1 MEGDSTNPVYIN
13 NAEVLAPFENSAD
26 PEILQPD
33 DSEFL
38 SFQIRDS
45 VNEDLLNVLDMYGI
59 NAIQEDPNTL
69 LKKHFE
75 RYL

>member
-1 MEGDSTNPVYIN
+1 MYTKGPDIRAPFEISTNP
-13 NAEVLAPFENSAD
+13 
-26 PEILQPD
+26 EIVEPD
-33 DSEFL
+33 DAEFL
-38 SFQIRDS
+38 SFQIRNS
-45 VNEDLLNVLDMYGI
+45 VKEDLLNVLDLYGI

>member
-1 MEGDSTNPVYIN
+1 MEGESTNPVYIKEPDIR
-13 NAEVLAPFENSAD
+13 ASFEISTN
-26 PEILQPD
+26 PEIVAPD
-33 DSEFL
+33 DAEFL
-38 SFQIRDS
+38 SFQIRNS